1 MKIGELA
8 KSAGVGIDTLRYYE
22 REGLLP
28 APRRLASGYR
38 DYGAHVLQRLRFVR
52 RAKAL
57 GFTLPEIR
65 DLLEISD
72 HAGEDMAA
80 LKVSA
85 REKLALIDERL
96 AELTRMREGLATLID
111 ACPGHGAMHSCP
123 ILGAL
128 AGVST

>member
-8 KSAGVGIDTLRYYE
+8 KRAGVGIDTLRYYE

-38 DYGAHVLQRLRFVR
+38 EYGADVVQRLRFVR
-52 RAKAL
+52 RAKGL

-65 DLLEISD
+65 ELLAISD
-72 HAGEDMAA
+72 HTGEDMAT
-80 LKVSA
+80 LKASA
-85 REKLALIDERL
+85 REKLALIDARL
-96 AELTRMREGLATLID
+96 AELQRMREGLATLID
-111 ACPGHGAMHSCP
+111 ACPGHGAMDSCP

-128 AGVST
+128 AGEST

>member
-8 KSAGVGIDTLRYYE
+8 KRAGVGIDALRYYE

-38 DYGAHVLQRLRFVR
+38 DYGDDVLQRLRFVR

-57 GFTLPEIR
+57 GFTLSEIR
-65 DLLEISD
+65 ELLAISD
-72 HAGEDMAA
+72 HAGEDMAV

-85 REKLALIDERL
+85 REKLALIDARL
-96 AELTRMREGLATLID
+96 AELTR
-111 ACPGHGAMHSCP
+111 
-123 ILGAL
+123 
-128 AGVST
+128 